1 MVSNPSSLAD
11 PVDAEPVDAVSDEAE
26 LGVTV
31 AATAPVEDPAVVS
44 MANVSA
50 TRAARVAA
58 IVVIRVRGLVVMAP
72 VVPGEWKSSVRA
84 GLRCGEAPPGSAP
97 GGIRPIREGMSADR
111 HLRVVDP
118 ITELRTRL
126 GPPTLP
132 QQLGDILVGD
142 GALAAEDL
150 ERALE
155 EQRRTGGRLGE
166 ILVARGYVHRLDV
179 FRALSDAWGMPHVDL
194 SRHVLDGELC
204 DELGID
210 LAELANFSWVPLVRE
225 FDTLVVATTERPTP
239 ALEDEVRRYAGD
251 GAIAW
256 MVTTDWDLRNAMLRS
271 FGAELTARAS
281 RDLAERHPEDSA
293 SRVITR
299 PQIAVLAVLLVALVV
314 AAVRAPATTAAM
326 VFLALN
332 AAVVSNVAFKFLA
345 IVAGFGRR
353 ARRVVEHVPPVAEVD
368 LPRYTVLVPAFGE
381 ANVIADLVEHL
392 GHLDYPRDRLEV
404 LLLLEEVDRPTIE
417 AAMSSGLP
425 AFVRI
430 VVVPDGQPRTKPKAC
445 NVGLNFA
452 HGEFLVIYDA
462 EDRPAPDQLRRAVE
476 AFRAAPPEMICLQA
490 RLSYWNVDENA
501 LTRFFT
507 LEYAHWFD
515 LMLDGLAALRLPI
528 PLGGT
533 SNHFR
538 VAPLRAV
545 GAWDPHNVTEDAD
558 LGLRVAGHG
567 MTVSTLASTTDEEA
581 CCRPWPWIKQRTR
594 WIKGY
599 MQTALVHTRHPIR
612 FVREAGL
619 HGTLTLVFL
628 VAGTPLAFLAAPVL
642 WIACLVPLAMGN
654 PPQLGFT
661 GFDAPTLAAVSLII
675 GNTIM
680 VGASVIAALL
690 RRRWDLALWALAMPL
705 YWVLHSIAAW
715 RALGQLITKPSH
727 WEKTPHGLTKHK
739 KPEPQPWPA
748 PPLPAHH
755 VPPGERSEAA

>member
-1 MVSNPSSLAD
+1 MAR
-11 PVDAEPVDAVSDEAE
+11 AVGD
-26 LGVTV
+26 
-31 AATAPVEDPAVVS
+31 
-44 MANVSA
+44 
-50 TRAARVAA
+50 
-58 IVVIRVRGLVVMAP
+58 
-72 VVPGEWKSSVRA
+72 
-84 GLRCGEAPPGSAP
+84 LRE
-97 GGIRPIREGMSADR
+97 
-111 HLRVVDP
+111 
-118 ITELRTRL
+118 RL
-126 GPPTLP
+126 GPPMLP
-132 QQLGDILVGD
+132 QQLGDILVLQ
-142 GALAAEDL
+142 GALTAANL

-155 EQRRTGGRLGE
+155 EQQRTGGRLGE

-194 SRHVLDGELC
+194 SRHLLDGALIGR
-204 DELGID
+204 LGLD
-210 LAELANFSWVPLVRE
+210 VAGLAKASWLPLVRE
-225 FDTLVVATTERPTP
+225 SGTLVVATAERPTP
-239 ALEDEVRRYAGD
+239 ELVAEVRRRACRVGL
-251 GAIAW
+251 AW
-256 MVTTDWDLRNAMLRS
+256 MVTTDWDLRNAVLRS

-281 RDLAERHPEDSA
+281 SDLAERAPEDSA
-293 SRVITR
+293 SRVLTR
-299 PQIAVLAVLLVALVV
+299 PQVLVLSAALLAFVAVLIEAPRQTLAV
-314 AAVRAPATTAAM
+314 

-332 AAVVSNVAFKFLA
+332 LAVLSNVAFKALA
-345 IVAGFGRR
+345 IAAGFVRR
-353 ARRVVEHVPPVAEVD
+353 ARRVVDQAPDVPDAE
-368 LPRYTVLVPAFGE
+368 LPTYTVLVPAFGE
-381 ANVIADLVEHL
+381 ANVIADLVQHL

-404 LLLLEEVDRPTIE
+404 LLLLEEVDQPTIE

-462 EDRPAPDQLRRAVE
+462 EDRPAPDQLKKAVA
-476 AFRAAPPEMICLQA
+476 AFRAAPDELICLQA

-538 VAPLRAV
+538 VAPLRAA

-558 LGLRVAGHG
+558 LGLRMAGQG
-567 MTVSTLASTTDEEA
+567 LTVSTLRSTTLEEA

-612 FVREAGL
+612 FVRKAGL
-619 HGTLTLVFL
+619 QGTLTLVFL
-628 VAGTPLAFLAAPVL
+628 VAGTPFAFLAAPVL
-642 WIACLVPLAMGN
+642 WVACLLPLVVGHA
-654 PPQLGFT
+654 PAVAFT
-661 GFDAPTLAAVSLII
+661 GLNAPTLAAVSLVV
-675 GNTIM
+675 GNAVM
-680 VGASVIAALL
+680 VGASALAAIL
-690 RRRWDLALWALAMPL
+690 RRGYALALWALLLPA

-715 RALGQLITKPSH
+715 RAPGQLITKPSH
-727 WEKTPHGLTKHK
+727 WEKTPHGITRHAT
-739 KPEPQPWPA
+739 PATAAWPA

-755 VPPGERSEAA
+755 VQPGEDVEAA

>member
-1 MVSNPSSLAD
+1 
-11 PVDAEPVDAVSDEAE
+11 
-26 LGVTV
+26 
-31 AATAPVEDPAVVS
+31 
-44 MANVSA
+44 
-50 TRAARVAA
+50 
-58 IVVIRVRGLVVMAP
+58 
-72 VVPGEWKSSVRA
+72 
-84 GLRCGEAPPGSAP
+84 
-97 GGIRPIREGMSADR
+97 
-111 HLRVVDP
+111 
-118 ITELRTRL
+118 
-126 GPPTLP
+126 
-132 QQLGDILVGD
+132 
-142 GALAAEDL
+142 
-150 ERALE
+150 
-155 EQRRTGGRLGE
+155 
-166 ILVARGYVHRLDV
+166 
-179 FRALSDAWGMPHVDL
+179 
-194 SRHVLDGELC
+194 
-204 DELGID
+204 
-210 LAELANFSWVPLVRE
+210 
-225 FDTLVVATTERPTP
+225 
-239 ALEDEVRRYAGD
+239 
-251 GAIAW
+251 
-256 MVTTDWDLRNAMLRS
+256 MVTTEWDIRNAVLRS
-271 FGAELTARAS
+271 FGAELTRRASSDLAARAP
-281 RDLAERHPEDSA
+281 DDSA
-293 SRVITR
+293 SRVVTR
-299 PQIAVLAVLLVALVV
+299 PQVVVLLACLAALVAV
-314 AAVRAPATTAAM
+314 AFIAPLSTANGI
-326 VFLALN
+326 FLALN
-332 AAVVSNVAFKFLA
+332 IAVVANVAFKALA

-353 ARRVVEHVPPVAEVD
+353 ARRVVAEVPEVPD
-368 LPRYTVLVPAFGE
+368 SELPRYTVLVPAFGE

-417 AAMSSGLP
+417 AAMGSGLP

-462 EDRPAPDQLRRAVE
+462 EDRPAPDQLRKAVA

-558 LGLRVAGHG
+558 LGLRVAAQG
-567 MTVSTLASTTDEEA
+567 MTVSTLASTTLEEA
-581 CCRPWPWIKQRTR
+581 CCRRWPWIKQRTR

-612 FVREAGL
+612 FVRMAGL

-642 WIACLVPLAMGN
+642 WIACLLPLALGHS
-654 PPQLGFT
+654 PQLSFT
-661 GFDAPTLAAVSLII
+661 GLNAATLAACSLVI
-675 GNTIM
+675 GNGVM
-680 VGASVIAALL
+680 VGASVLAAVL
-690 RRRWDLALWALAMPL
+690 RRRYDLALWALLLPA

-715 RALGQLITKPSH
+715 RALGQLITNPSK
-727 WEKTPHGLTKHK
+727 WEKTPHGLTRHAT
-739 KPEPQPWPA
+739 PAVGWPA

-755 VPPGERSEAA
+755 SSAADDQQVAA

>member
-1 MVSNPSSLAD
+1 M
-11 PVDAEPVDAVSDEAE
+11 
-26 LGVTV
+26 
-31 AATAPVEDPAVVS
+31 
-44 MANVSA
+44 
-50 TRAARVAA
+50 
-58 IVVIRVRGLVVMAP
+58 
-72 VVPGEWKSSVRA
+72 
-84 GLRCGEAPPGSAP
+84 PGSGDQSDGQRAV
-97 GGIRPIREGMSADR
+97 RSERARAHDR
-111 HLRVVDP
+111 VTDLRA
-118 ITELRTRL
+118 RL
-126 GPPTLP
+126 GPPQLP
-132 QQLGDILVGD
+132 PQLGDLLVSQ
-142 GALAAEDL
+142 GALTPENL

-155 EQRRTGGRLGE
+155 EQRRTAGRLGE

-179 FRALSDAWGMPHVDL
+179 YRALSDAWGIPHVDL
-194 SRHVLDGELC
+194 SRHVLDADLC
-204 DELGID
+204 AELGID
-210 LAELANFSWVPLVRE
+210 LADLASMPWVPLVRE
-225 FDTLVVATTERPTP
+225 HDTLVVATTERPSP
-239 ALEDEVRRYAGD
+239 ALEAHVRAYAGSTD
-251 GAIAW
+251 IAW
-256 MVTTDWDLRNAMLRS
+256 MVTTDWDVRNAVLRS
-271 FGAELTARAS
+271 FGAELTRRASSDLAARAP
-281 RDLAERHPEDSA
+281 DDSA
-293 SRVITR
+293 SRVLTR
-299 PQIAVLAVLLVALVV
+299 RQAVVLLAALGALV
-314 AAVRAPATTAAM
+314 AAGIAAPLTTANGI
-326 VFLALN
+326 FLALN
-332 AAVVSNVAFKFLA
+332 LAVVCNVGFKALS
-345 IVAGFGRR
+345 ILAGFVRR
-353 ARRVVEHVPPVAEVD
+353 ARRVVTAVPDIPDAD

-417 AAMSSGLP
+417 AAMGSGLP

-462 EDRPAPDQLRRAVE
+462 EDRPAPDQLRRAVA

-515 LMLDGLAALRLPI
+515 LMLDGLAALHLPI

-538 VAPLRAV
+538 VEPLRAV

-558 LGLRVAGHG
+558 LGLRVAAQG
-567 MTVSTLASTTDEEA
+567 MTVSTLASTTLEEA

-599 MQTALVHTRHPIR
+599 MQTALVHTRHPVR
-612 FVREAGL
+612 FVRMAGL

-642 WIACLVPLAMGN
+642 WIACLAPLVVGHS
-654 PPQLGFT
+654 PQLGFT
-661 GFDAPTLAAVSLII
+661 GLDAATLAACSLVI
-675 GNTIM
+675 GNSIM
-680 VGASVIAALL
+680 VGAAVVAALL
-690 RRRWDLALWALAMPL
+690 RRRYDLALWALLLPA

-715 RALGQLITKPSH
+715 RALGQLVTNPSK
-727 WEKTPHGLTKHK
+727 WEKTPHGLTRHAT
-739 KPEPQPWPA
+739 PAAGWPA

-755 VPPGERSEAA
+755 STSHDQQAAA

>member
-1 MVSNPSSLAD
+1 M
-11 PVDAEPVDAVSDEAE
+11 
-26 LGVTV
+26 
-31 AATAPVEDPAVVS
+31 
-44 MANVSA
+44 
-50 TRAARVAA
+50 
-58 IVVIRVRGLVVMAP
+58 
-72 VVPGEWKSSVRA
+72 
-84 GLRCGEAPPGSAP
+84 PGSGEHPDGHEAV
-97 GGIRPIREGMSADR
+97 RTERARARDR
-111 HLRVVDP
+111 ATDLRA
-118 ITELRTRL
+118 RL

-132 QQLGDILVGD
+132 PQLGDILVQQ
-142 GALAAEDL
+142 GALSL
-150 ERALE
+150 ENLDRALD
-155 EQRRTGGRLGE
+155 EQRRTAGRLGE

-179 FRALSDAWGMPHVDL
+179 YRALSDAWGLPHVDL
-194 SRHVLDGELC
+194 SRHVLDAPLC
-204 DELGID
+204 EELGLD
-210 LAELANFSWVPLVRE
+210 VANLAGAAWVPLVRE
-225 FDTLVVATTERPTP
+225 HDTLIVATTERPSP
-239 ALEDEVRRYAGD
+239 ELEADVRVFAGP
-251 GAIAW
+251 GGIAW
-256 MVTTDWDLRNAMLRS
+256 MVTTEWDVRNAVLRS
-271 FGAELTARAS
+271 FGGELTIRASSDLAARAP
-281 RDLAERHPEDSA
+281 DDSA
-293 SRVITR
+293 SRVVTR
-299 PQIAVLAVLLVALVV
+299 RQVVVLLACLAALVFV
-314 AAVRAPATTAAM
+314 GIRAPQATAEGI
-326 VFLALN
+326 FIALN
-332 AAVVSNVAFKFLA
+332 VAVVFNVAFKALA

-353 ARRVVEHVPPVAEVD
+353 ARRVEAEIPDIPDAD

-417 AAMSSGLP
+417 AAMGSGLP

-430 VVVPDGQPRTKPKAC
+430 IVVPDGQPRTKPKAC

-462 EDRPAPDQLRRAVE
+462 EDRPAPDQLRKAVA

-515 LMLDGLAALRLPI
+515 LMLDGLVALRLPI

-538 VAPLRAV
+538 VQPLRMV

-558 LGLRVAGHG
+558 LGLRVAAQG
-567 MTVSTLASTTDEEA
+567 MTVSTLASTTLEEA

-612 FVREAGL
+612 FVRMAGL

-642 WIACLVPLAMGN
+642 WIACLAPLAMGDG
-654 PPQLGFT
+654 PQLGVT
-661 GFDAPTLAAVSLII
+661 GFDAATLAACSLVI
-675 GNTIM
+675 GNGVMI
-680 VGASVIAALL
+680 GASVLAAVL
-690 RRRWDLALWALAMPL
+690 RRRYGLALWALLLPA

-715 RALGQLITKPSH
+715 RALGQLITNPSK
-727 WEKTPHGLTKHK
+727 WEKTPHGLTKHAT
-739 KPEPQPWPA
+739 PAAGWPA

-755 VPPGERSEAA
+755 AVSDEQRLAA